1 MIYRKT
7 TAIIYIVIRL
17 YKIQWSAKEKWCVY
31 TAHLLLRV
39 VLKPSLGGACSLG
52 DVCRDVNAECDVT
65 SGRCRCRAGYQQ
77 VNNMCSTWSI
87 ISHYVTSCH
96 LIEFTNRP
104 KYKKSQVLTCSHI
117 DSSVNI
123 DLFIKICEFT
133 TSCKPAKLLFDNEV
147 HTA

>member
-1 MIYRKT
+1 
-7 TAIIYIVIRL
+7 
-17 YKIQWSAKEKWCVY
+17 VY

-87 ISHYVTSCH
+87 
-96 LIEFTNRP
+96 
-104 KYKKSQVLTCSHI
+104 
-117 DSSVNI
+117 
-123 DLFIKICEFT
+123 
-133 TSCKPAKLLFDNEV
+133 
-147 HTA
+147 